1 MTEERRISKMKKTMK
16 IIAVA
21 MVAVMLCLCFA
32 SCAKTVSGKYKG
44 EIDVLLA
51 SYEVVYEFKGSNVT
65 VTRQLKSAFGNAD
78 PVVVEGTYEITTNED
93 ETMTLTITIES
104 TEEDAEDYAGK
115 HSFVEGKEGDAE
127 YIKIDGVK
135 FVKEAK

>member
-1 MTEERRISKMKKTMK
+1 MTEERRISTMKKTMK

-78 PVVVEGTYEITTNED
+78 PVVVEGTYEITETAGGDLEITFTYEKSDD
-93 ETMTLTITIES
+93 EVVKG
-104 TEEDAEDYAGK
+104 GK
-115 HSFVEGKEGDAE
+115 YNFEEGDG
-127 YIKIDGVK
+127 YIKINGIKYSAVED
-135 FVKEAK
+135 

>member
-1 MTEERRISKMKKTMK
+1 MKK
-16 IIAVA
+16 IISALIICVLVVGCVCA
-21 MVAVMLCLCFA
+21 LTGCGGKTLNGTYKADA
-32 SCAKTVSGKYKG
+32 SIASTTYEFSGNNV
-44 EIDVLLA
+44 EIT
-51 SYEVVYEFKGSNVT
+51 YEVFGFE
-65 VTRQLKSAFGNAD
+65 KSI
-78 PVVVEGTYEITTNED
+78 EGTYEITTNED

-104 TEEDAEDYAGK
+104 AEEDAEDYAGK